1 MTEVLSLIV
10 GVTHGAANGAAA
22 VAAGVSRE
30 LFVAGLLTAGVILAT
45 LIPAL
50 VLSLR
55 AAWSGVAVRVAGS
68 WIGAVGL
75 LLCSIALR
83 TAR

>member
-1 MTEVLSLIV
+1 M
-10 GVTHGAANGAAA
+10 
-22 VAAGVSRE
+22 SRD
-30 LFVAGLLTAGVILAT
+30 LFVAGLLTVGVMLAT

-55 AAWSGVAVRVAGS
+55 AAWGGVGVRVAHS

-75 LLCSIALR
+75 LLCSLALR